1 MINGRI
7 AVVGA
12 SGFIGGRLIEHLVLE
27 QSAEVKAIVR
37 SISSYSRL
45 ARFDIEIE
53 IGDLLD
59 LESLYKAFN
68 GCSIVFHSA
77 VGDSRTIIKGV
88 ENIILAAAKAGVK
101 RIVYLSSAVVHGYNP
116 SPNTNDESALVK
128 NQPFEYSNNKVKAE
142 LIIRK
147 MRKKLPVEVVV
158 LRPYIVYG
166 PRSSYYTRLLA
177 LNLLQKEVCFI
188 NEGKAAFNGIY
199 VDNLIDVMLLAAEI
213 SEAANQDFIISD
225 GFNLT
230 WWDYLT
236 SLSEIV
242 GVSVDEIPNL
252 SIQEA
257 KALLKEKNKR
267 ETFIKALFELT
278 TAKEFKSL
286 ILSMSITKK
295 IVHKYPDFTRSIYEK
310 FTQKNKMEINNSINS
325 GEKANKANLNNIQ
338 LDKEWIALM
347 SCQTRLPIEKAKSI
361 LGYQPKVEFKEAMNR
376 TSEWL
381 RFAYLS
387 QADFLLKRREKY

>member
-1 MINGRI
+1 MINGKI

-12 SGFIGGRLIEHLVLE
+12 SGFVGSRLIEHLVLE
-27 QSAEVKAIVR
+27 RSAEVKAIVR
-37 SISSYSRL
+37 SISSYPRV

-53 IGDLLD
+53 VGDLLD
-59 LESLYKAFN
+59 LESLYTAFN
-68 GCSIVFHSA
+68 GCSIVFHTA
-77 VGDSRTIIKGV
+77 VGDPRTIIKGI
-88 ENIILAAAKAGVK
+88 ENTILAAARTGVK

-116 SPNTNDESALVK
+116 SPNTNDESTLMK
-128 NQPFEYSNNKVKAE
+128 NQPFEYSNSKVKAE

-158 LRPYIVYG
+158 FRPYIVYG
-166 PRSSYYTRLLA
+166 PRSSYYTSLLA
-177 LNLLQKEVCFI
+177 LNLLQKKVCCI
-188 NEGKAAFNGIY
+188 KEGKAAFNGIY

-213 SEAANQDFIISD
+213 PESANQDFIISD

-236 SLSEIV
+236 GLSEIV

-267 ETFIKALFELT
+267 QTFTKALFELT
-278 TAKEFKSL
+278 TAKEFKSF
-286 ILSMSITKK
+286 ILSMSIAKK
-295 IVHKYPDFTRSIYEK
+295 IVHKYPDFARDIYKK
-310 FTQKNKMEINNSINS
+310 FTEKNKMEINNYINS
-325 GEKANKANLNNIQ
+325 GGNANKTNFDNIQ
-338 LDKEWIALM
+338 LDEEWIALM
-347 SCQTRLPIEKAKSI
+347 SCQTHLTIEKAKSI